1 MEMPFSVV
9 PPSKDFNIE
18 QGFCHKL
25 WNVVF
30 FNHQNVTR
38 RELSKQSCTCKYVW
52 DFRVLGNY
60 RVK

>member
-38 RELSKQSCTCKYVW
+38 RELSK
-52 DFRVLGNY
+52 
-60 RVK
+60 